1 MPEPVL
7 FVVDDDHEAL
17 AAVGAALQRRFG
29 ADYRIVT
36 NSSPSAGLAWL
47 EEAGTLGETVALV
60 LYPVVTEILCAYILT
75 GSSVVRG
82 LAGEPPWPEERPP
95 HQLETS
101 LPGVFAAGDVRYRS
115 PRGVAAAVADGAL
128 AARSIYEYLAVPG
141 PGVGGH

>member
-7 FVVDDDHEAL
+7 CVVDDDHEAL
-17 AAVGAALQRRFG
+17 AAMGAALFVLIGAGPHTSWLAKRLQRAENG
-29 ADYRIVT
+29 
-36 NSSPSAGLAWL
+36 
-47 EEAGTLGETVALV
+47 
-60 LYPVVTEILCAYILT
+60 YILT

-82 LAGEPPWPEERPP
+82 AAGEPPWPEERLP

-128 AARSIYEYLAVPG
+128 AARSIYEYLAAGTP
-141 PGVGGH
+141 